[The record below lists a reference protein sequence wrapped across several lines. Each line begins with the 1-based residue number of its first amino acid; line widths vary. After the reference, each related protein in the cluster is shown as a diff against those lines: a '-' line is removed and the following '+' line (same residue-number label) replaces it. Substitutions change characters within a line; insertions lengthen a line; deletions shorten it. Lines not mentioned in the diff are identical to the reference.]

1 MIYYISDLHF
11 GHLRCIKMD
20 KRPFSSIEEMDRI
33 LIENWNNKVNEEDD
47 VYILGDFSYKS
58 KIDPVEYLKQLKGH
72 KHLIVGNHDLKLI
85 KNQEACHHF
94 ETIDYYLQIEDQ
106 KELSI
111 FVICHLLNGLIIK
124 EIPIIFMVISTMIE
138 EKLFSLCQKKK
149 EPLMQDV

>member
-85 KNQEACHHF
+85 KTKRPVITLRQLI
-94 ETIDYYLQIEDQ
+94 TIFKLKTKKSYLS
-106 KELSI
+106 LS
-111 FVICHLLNGLIIK
+111 FAIC
-124 EIPIIFMVISTMIE
+124 
-138 EKLFSLCQKKK
+138 
-149 EPLMQDV
+149 